1 MFLYKKST
9 VTPKN
14 KGFKK
19 RNSVTKFTLTKIKK
33 GQIYGLLGPNGA
45 GKSTTIGIICG
56 LLKVTGGK
64 VSVLDVDVTKRMKGQ
79 NKKIGYVPQ
88 DISVYLELTA
98 YENLKFFG
106 QIYGLRGKQLEERI
120 DFALEFT
127 GLSDVRKKMANEFS
141 GGMKRRLNIA
151 CAILHK
157 PEIVIM
163 DEPTVGID
171 PQSRNS
177 ILEAVK
183 KLNESGV
190 TVIYT
195 THYMEEVEAICS
207 EIAIIDHG
215 EVIVSGSKE
224 ELKSIVSEHNILEV
238 SINNEEA
245 NLDGLS
251 EIRGVSKFDFKENKI
266 TIFCDKEVNNL
277 NSIIEFLGS
286 KDIKIS
292 NIGFKDINL
301 ETVFLSLTGRSLRD

>member
-1 MFLYKKST
+1 MYAVEIKELNKKFGDFVAVNNLS
-9 VTPKN
+9 
-14 KGFKK
+14 
-19 RNSVTKFTLTKIKK
+19 LKIKK
-33 GQIYGLLGPNGA
+33 GEIYGLLGPNGA

-56 LLKVTGGK
+56 LLKVTGGE
-64 VSVLDVDVTKRMKGQ
+64 VNILGIDVTKKMKNQ
-79 NKKIGYVPQ
+79 NRKIGYVPQ
-88 DISVYLELTA
+88 DISVYYELTA

-106 QIYGLRGKQLEERI
+106 ELYGLSGKKLEERI
-120 DFALEFT
+120 NFALEFT
-127 GLSDVRKKMANEFS
+127 GLSDVRKKLAEEFS

-177 ILEAVK
+177 ILEAVR
-183 KLNESGV
+183 KLNDSGV

-215 EVIVSGSKE
+215 SVIVSGNKE
-224 ELKSIVSEHNILEV
+224 ELKSIVSEHNILDIVIDKEEV
-238 SINNEEA
+238 DIQGI
-245 NLDGLS
+245 LD
-251 EIRGVSKFDFKENKI
+251 IRGVAKFEVKENKI
-266 TIFCDKEVNNL
+266 TVFCDKEVNNL
-277 NSIIEFLGS
+277 NAIIEFLGA

-292 NIGFKDINL
+292 NIGYKDINL

>member
-1 MFLYKKST
+1 MFAVEIKDLNKKF
-9 VTPKN
+9 
-14 KGFKK
+14 GD
-19 RNSVTKFTLTKIKK
+19 FTAVNNLSLKIKK

-106 QIYGLRGKQLEERI
+106 QIYGLRGKELEERI

-183 KLNESGV
+183 KLNDSGV

-238 SINNEEA
+238 SINEENA
-245 NLDGLS
+245 NLNGLS
-251 EIRGVSKFDFKENKI
+251 EIRGVAKFDFKDGKI

-277 NSIIEFLGS
+277 NNIIEFLGA

>member
-1 MFLYKKST
+1 MFAVEIRDLSKKF
-9 VTPKN
+9 
-14 KGFKK
+14 GE
-19 RNSVTKFTLTKIKK
+19 FTAVNNLSLKIKK
-33 GQIYGLLGPNGA
+33 GEIYGLLGPNGA

-56 LLKVTGGK
+56 LLKVTSGK
-64 VSVLDVDVTKRMKGQ
+64 VSILDVDVTKRMKGQ

-106 QIYGLRGKQLEERI
+106 QIYGLRGKKLEERI

-127 GLSDVRKKMANEFS
+127 GLSDVRKKVANEFS

-238 SINNEEA
+238 SINDENA

-251 EIRGVSKFDFKENKI
+251 EIRGVAKFDFKESKI
-266 TIFCDKEVNNL
+266 TVYCDKEVNNL
-277 NSIIEFLGS
+277 NNIIEFLGT

>member
-1 MFLYKKST
+1 MFAVEIKDLNKKF
-9 VTPKN
+9 
-14 KGFKK
+14 GD
-19 RNSVTKFTLTKIKK
+19 FTAVNNLSLKIKK

>member
-1 MFLYKKST
+1 MFAVEIKDLNKKF
-9 VTPKN
+9 
-14 KGFKK
+14 GD
-19 RNSVTKFTLTKIKK
+19 FTAVNNLSLKIKK

-251 EIRGVSKFDFKENKI
+251 EIRGVCKFDFKENKI